1 MTIDW
6 TSLALQTINV
16 LVLLWLLQRFLYRPV
31 LAVLEQ
37 RQAEV
42 GERLAKSEAAR
53 LEAEAAK
60 TAIAAEHA
68 SLAAQREQRLAQIQ
82 AEAEAARAARMQDVA
97 AQSARL
103 LDEAR
108 QQIDRERAEAESQL
122 REHAATLATDFAAR
136 ILKRVPA
143 GVLTRAYL
151 EDLATQS
158 QALQALGA
166 AELRVVSATPLAED
180 EAAAIQAR
188 LGPLLGE
195 HPRQWRFEV
204 DESLIAGLAL
214 HADDSVIAH
223 SLAQDLERLKAAALE
238 HELV

>member
-31 LAVLEQ
+31 LAVLER
-37 RQAEV
+37 RQTEI

-60 TAIAAEHA
+60 TAAAAEHA
-68 SLAAQREQRLAQIQ
+68 SLAARREQRLAQVQ
-82 AEAEAARAARMQDVA
+82 TEAEAARAARMQDVA

-108 QQIDRERAEAESQL
+108 QQIERERAEAETQL
-122 REHAATLATDFAAR
+122 REQVATLATDFAAR
-136 ILKRVPA
+136 VLQRVPA

-151 EDLATQS
+151 EDLARQT

-166 AELRVVSATPLAED
+166 SELRVVSATPLAED
-180 EAAAIQAR
+180 EAAAVQAR
-188 LGPLLGE
+188 LGPLLGQ
-195 HPRQWRFEV
+195 PVQWRFEV
-204 DESLIAGLAL
+204 DESLIAGLAV
-214 HADDSVIAH
+214 HADDSVVAH

-238 HELV
+238 HDTV

>member
-31 LAVLEQ
+31 LAVLER
-37 RQAEV
+37 RQMEI

-60 TAIAAEHA
+60 TAAAAEHA
-68 SLAAQREQRLAQIQ
+68 SLAAQREQRLAQVQ
-82 AEAEAARAARMQDVA
+82 GEAEAARAARMQDVA

-108 QQIDRERAEAESQL
+108 QQIDRERAEAEMQL
-122 REHAATLATDFAAR
+122 REHVATLAADFAAR
-136 ILKRVPA
+136 VLQRVPA

-151 EDLATQS
+151 EDLATQT

-166 AELRVVSATPLAED
+166 SELRVVSAAPLAED
-180 EAAAIQAR
+180 ETAAVQAR
-188 LGPLLGE
+188 LGPLLA
-195 HPRQWRFEV
+195 HPVQWRFEV
-204 DESLIAGLAL
+204 DESLIAGLAV

-223 SLAQDLERLKAAALE
+223 TLAQDLTRLKAAAAE
-238 HELV
+238 HDTV